1 MFRIALG
8 PIGRSLWR
16 PKGMS
21 QDSNGLLFLLGED
34 FDDAFRLQSQL
45 IGEGLRNPIF
55 ALRDLSLAKQH
66 LVQLASEKAWVH
78 NPSPHVAILSLR
90 SGPSAL
96 DFLGWLRDHPK
107 LARIVVVVLSDPARP
122 QELQKALDAG
132 ASTFHHWDR
141 GPESLARTIR
151 SLTLY
156 QAHEIELAEDPEV
169 VASF

>member
-1 MFRIALG
+1 MT
-8 PIGRSLWR
+8 
-16 PKGMS
+16 

-45 IGEGLRNPIF
+45 IGEGLHNPIF

-90 SGPSAL
+90 SGPTAL

-107 LARIVVVVLSDPARP
+107 LARIVVVVLSDPTRP

-132 ASTFHHWDR
+132 ASTFHHSDL
-141 GPESLARTIR
+141 GPETLAMTIR
-151 SLTLY
+151 NLTLY
-156 QAHEIELAEDPEV
+156 KARQIELEEELEG
-169 VASF
+169 ASSF